1 MKNKKGFT
9 LVEVLAVIAILMIL
23 VTLSVPR
30 IRTIYDKAKENA
42 FLTEFKSLERQI
54 TNKEVMAKMN
64 KKKIVAISSEDE
76 TSLELSN
83 KDFKYCIDLNKNGTF
98 SRMQASD
105 GKHYIEANRGDDI
118 HSFTNKNIIKGGY
131 DKLRC
136 VFDENRS
143 LKNVILADNKTYPD
157 NKKSATVESENGI
170 DFSRPASATN
180 GIGLFYNYNSD
191 DINKDG
197 KVDKTYYFRGPVTN
211 NVIFANICW
220 QVVKIAE
227 DGAVKLIYNGEPYHG
242 QCYGDYHNYIYEGYY
257 NDTNDYSNN
266 EANSKSVIDNWYKDI
281 MLRYVE
287 YIQDTSYCND
297 RSKDERGVYNSKNR
311 LNGSVKTPTNKCNN
325 EDSFTVSDKIGNGL
339 LKYPVA
345 LLTADEYIY
354 SGGITV
360 DKSYNFEHPLQS
372 KSIKN
377 NIKKI
382 GVYRGNAAYNSFLTR
397 SDVWTMTPY
406 ENYKINEDEI
416 YTTYVIDYRGLYS
429 ADTHYYYNYV
439 VPVIALNS
447 KSIVKYGNGSP
458 SNPYVI
464 RTDISASDSKN
475 CATNIYK
482 KGTLLNKMLSNNCAY
497 PSNKKSENVIKD
509 TGIDFT
515 NSSTSTSVP
524 INYYLYVSSYEDN
537 VQMDGEIE
545 FYEKLNVDSETGEL
559 NLSGKM
565 IKGTWNTNEICTS
578 SSCPVTGYF
587 FKVNGSY
594 YKVKSFYDSKKA
606 NAFYSYKETTYSRF
620 NGLGLYYIEDN
631 EISEDGKRIYFYRGN
646 IDNNFVAIGKNC
658 FNIIRTDE
666 KDNVRLIYYGEYNNG
681 KCKYKYGGIDSS
693 NLSYSYG
700 VYDNTYVGYMTGD
713 MVQKETGKYYKIY
726 PDREY
731 YFSSDYE
738 FNNETKKYKLKG
750 NIINGKWNTDEI
762 CTSASCTI
770 KDYYTCF
777 MTSKD
782 TECEKIVKINGF
794 NSWARYY
801 TGGHFA
807 YWDSYVTE
815 IKYQSESYDKSVS
828 NKHDSK
834 VKKELD
840 KWYEANIKPTGVK
853 LADTVFCNDRSIVNA
868 NTGYGDIST
877 NYSAYK
883 REKPTYICKQNNDK
897 FTISTSNG
905 NGKLKYPIALPTSD
919 ELEIMDFNSF
929 DTMTSA
935 ATMTPAYYN
944 SNGICLNG
952 ISSYFYPVVAV
963 PGSTYISQGNG
974 RINDPYL
981 IRGGK

>member
-54 TNKEVMAKMN
+54 ANKEVMAKMN

-157 NKKSATVESENGI
+157 NKKSTTVESENGI

-211 NVIFANICW
+211 NNVIFANLCW
-220 QVVKIAE
+220 KVVKIAE

-242 QCYGDYHNYIYEGYY
+242 QCNNWNYISYDYY
-257 NDTNDYSNN
+257 GETTDYASDKDSN
-266 EANSKSVIDNWYKDI
+266 AKKIIDDWYKDFI
-281 MLRYVE
+281 LKYGEYV
-287 YIQDTSYCND
+287 QDTSYCND
-297 RSKDERGVYNSKNR
+297 RSKDENGAYNSKNR

-325 EDSFTVSDKIGNGL
+325 EDSFTVDSKIGNGL
-339 LKYPVA
+339 LKYPAA

-354 SGGITV
+354 SGGI
-360 DKSYNFEHPLQS
+360 
-372 KSIKN
+372 KN
-377 NIKKI
+377 GI
-382 GVYRGNAAYNSFLTR
+382 
-397 SDVWTMTPY
+397 WTMTPSGD
-406 ENYKINEDEI
+406 NKIYLSN
-416 YTTYVIDYRGLYS
+416 GLYS
-429 ADTHYYYNYV
+429 EYV
-439 VPVIALNS
+439 NSKYGIAPVIALNA
-447 KSIVKYGNGSP
+447 KATVKYGDGS
-458 SNPYVI
+458 SSKPYVI
-464 RTDISASDSKN
+464 RTSTSAIDAKN

-482 KGTLLNKMLSNNCAY
+482 KGTILNKILSDNCAY
-497 PSNKKSENVIKD
+497 PANKKSENVIKD
-509 TGIDFT
+509 TGIDFEY
-515 NSSTSTSVP
+515 SSISVP
-524 INYYLYVSSYEDN
+524 INYYLYVSSWERN

-545 FYEKLNVDSETGEL
+545 FYKELNVDSETGEL

-565 IKGTWNTNEICTS
+565 IKGSWNTNEICTS

-587 FKVNGSY
+587 FKAAHGSY
-594 YKVKSFYDSKKA
+594 YKVKSFYDSKNA
-606 NAFYSYKETTYSRF
+606 NVFYSSQEATYSRF
-620 NGLGLYYIEDN
+620 NGFGLYYTEDN
-631 EISEDGKRIYFYRGN
+631 NFSEGGKRIYFYRG
-646 IDNNFVAIGKNC
+646 DVNNNYVAFGNMC
-658 FNIIRTDE
+658 FNIMRTDE
-666 KDNVRLIYYGEYNNG
+666 KDNVRLIYYGEYIDN
-681 KCKYKYGGIDSS
+681 KCQAKYPGI
-693 NLSYSYG
+693 NTSYSYG

-713 MVQKETGKYYKIY
+713 MVQTETGEYYKIS
-726 PDREY
+726 PNAEY

-738 FNNETKKYKLKG
+738 YNNKTKKYKLKG
-750 NIINGKWNTDEI
+750 NIINGKWNTDKI
-762 CTSASCTI
+762 CTSTSCPV

-777 MTSKD
+777 ENSKNV
-782 TECEKIVKINGF
+782 ECEKFIKINGF
-794 NSWARYY
+794 NSWAHYY
-801 TGGHFA
+801 ADGDIAQWT
-807 YWDSYVTE
+807 SYVTE
-815 IKYQSESYDKSVS
+815 IKYQSESYAKSTS
-828 NKHDSK
+828 NKYDSK
-834 VKKELD
+834 IKKEID
-840 KWYEANIKPTGVK
+840 KWYEKNIKPTDIK

-868 NTGYGDIST
+868 NTGYGDIQTDYDSY
-877 NYSAYK
+877 N
-883 REKPTYICKQNNDK
+883 EKKFTYICKQSNDK
-897 FTISTSNG
+897 FTTSASNG
-905 NGKLKYPIALPTSD
+905 NGKLKYPIGLPTRY
-919 ELEIMDFNSF
+919 ELKIMDNSINYYAKTITPGRF
-929 DTMTSA
+929 IYSA
-935 ATMTPAYYN
+935 FVYGGGF
-944 SNGICLNG
+944 SGSKI
-952 ISSYFYPVVAV
+952 YPVIAV

-974 RINDPYL
+974 RIDDPYL

>member
-105 GKHYIEANRGDDI
+105 GKNYIEANRGDDI
-118 HSFTNKNIIKGGY
+118 HSFTSKNITKGGY

-143 LKNVILADNKTYPD
+143 LKNVILADNKSYPD
-157 NKKSATVESENGI
+157 NKKSVTVESENGI

-197 KVDKTYYFRGPVTN
+197 KVDKTYYFRGSVTN
-211 NVIFANICW
+211 INVIFANLCW
-220 QVVKIAE
+220 KVVKIAE
-227 DGAVKLIYNGEPYHG
+227 DGAVKLIYNGEHYHG
-242 QCYGDYHNYIYEGYY
+242 QCYRDGIGGINYSYY
-257 NDTNDYSNN
+257 NDSVDYANDKDSNV
-266 EANSKSVIDNWYKDI
+266 KSIIDDWYKNNLLKYKD
-281 MLRYVE
+281 

-297 RSKDERGVYNSKNR
+297 RSKDEKGVYNSRNR
-311 LNGSVKTPTNKCNN
+311 LNGNVKTPTNKCNN
-325 EDSFTVSDKIGNGL
+325 EDSFTVSDKIGNGK
-339 LKYPVA
+339 LKYPIA

-354 SGGITV
+354 S
-360 DKSYNFEHPLQS
+360 
-372 KSIKN
+372 N
-377 NIKKI
+377 NLLL
-382 GVYRGNAAYNSFLTR
+382 NA
-397 SDVWTMTPY
+397 DGWTMTPS
-406 ENYKINEDEI
+406 NINEV
-416 YTTYVIDYRGLYS
+416 YYGRYS
-429 ADTHYYYNYV
+429 NDVNSELSIT
-439 VPVIALNS
+439 PVLALNA
-447 KSIVKYGNGSP
+447 KATVKYGNGSP

-464 RTDISASDSKN
+464 RTSTPTVGTKN

-482 KGTLLNKMLSNNCAY
+482 KGTLLNKMLSDNCAY

-515 NSSTSTSVP
+515 RSSTSIP

-565 IKGTWNTNEICTS
+565 IKGSWNTNEICTS

-594 YKVKSFYDSKKA
+594 YKVKSFYDSKNA

-620 NGLGLYYIEDN
+620 NGFGLYYTEDN
-631 EISEDGKRIYFYRGN
+631 NFSEGGKRIYFYRG
-646 IDNNFVAIGKNC
+646 DVNNNYVAFGNMC
-658 FNIIRTDE
+658 FNIMRTDE
-666 KDNVRLIYYGEYNNG
+666 KDNVRLIYYGEYIDN
-681 KCKYKYGGIDSS
+681 KCQAKYPGI
-693 NLSYSYG
+693 NTSYSYG

-713 MVQKETGKYYKIY
+713 MVQTETGEYYKIS
-726 PDREY
+726 PNAEY

-738 FNNETKKYKLKG
+738 YNNETKKYKLKG
-750 NIINGKWNTDEI
+750 NIINGKWNTDKI
-762 CTSASCTI
+762 CTSTSCPV

-777 MTSKD
+777 ENSKNA
-782 TECEKIVKINGF
+782 ECEKFIKINGF
-794 NSWARYY
+794 NSWAHYY
-801 TGGHFA
+801 ADGDIAQWT
-807 YWDSYVTE
+807 SYVTE
-815 IKYQSESYDKSVS
+815 IKYQSESYAKSTS
-828 NKHDSK
+828 NKYDSK
-834 VKKELD
+834 IKKEID
-840 KWYEANIKPTGVK
+840 KWYEKNIKPTDIK

-868 NTGYGDIST
+868 NTGYGDIQTDYDSY
-877 NYSAYK
+877 N
-883 REKPTYICKQNNDK
+883 EKKFTFICKQNNDK
-897 FTISTSNG
+897 FTTLPSNG
-905 NGKLKYPIALPTSD
+905 NGKLKYPIGLPTRY
-919 ELEIMDFNSF
+919 ELKIMDNS
-929 DTMTSA
+929 DNYYAKTI
-935 ATMTPAYYN
+935 TP
-944 SNGICLNG
+944 GRF
-952 ISSYFYPVVAV
+952 ISSAFVYGGGFSGSIIYPVIAV

-974 RINDPYL
+974 RIDDPYL
-981 IRGGK
+981 IGGGK